1 MGFSRSR
8 SVQLTKIITLLL
20 KVYNRGVKWGLTMS
34 HTATIDKVEQLGKDY
49 DEKVLKWKAE
59 QERHKKF
66 QMTLETISEC
76 IEECEAP
83 LGDDHLK
90 QKVKDRLDTHFN
102 ETVYND
108 LSKQLANI
116 AAVDSTKLDK
126 VRLLQ
131 EEINSNRPS
140 GYQII
145 GDNVDLMIKVRHQ
158 ASDKP
163 NKSIHWFHLNAVKD
177 RVSASG
183 YSDDGPLKKAEE
195 VENWEVLPSSKDTQ
209 DILHDFIPL
218 VARVIVDRIPA
229 FKHFKDVVVRHLPHH
244 YSDVMKEKSE
254 QVNIILESLYL
265 S

>member
-1 MGFSRSR
+1 M
-8 SVQLTKIITLLL
+8 
-20 KVYNRGVKWGLTMS
+20 
-34 HTATIDKVEQLGKDY
+34 
-49 DEKVLKWKAE
+49 LKWKAQQE
-59 QERHKKF
+59 QHKKF

-90 QKVKDRLDTHFN
+90 QKVKDRLHTHFN
-102 ETVYND
+102 ETVKND

-116 AAVDSTKLDK
+116 TTIDSTKLDE

-145 GDNVDLMIKVRHQ
+145 GNNLDLMIKVRHQ
-158 ASDKP
+158 ASNKP
-163 NKSIHWFHLNAVKD
+163 NKGIHWFHLNAVKKQ
-177 RVSASG
+177 VNASG
-183 YSDDGPLKKAEE
+183 YSDNGSSRKAQE

-218 VARVIVDRIPA
+218 VARVSVDRILA
-229 FKHFKDVVVRHLPHH
+229 F
-244 YSDVMKEKSE
+244 
-254 QVNIILESLYL
+254 
-265 S
+265 